1 MASDQASSDLEEP
14 YVLRS
19 GVRAGLKREFTFAM
33 RAQSEISSLLGRT
46 RSSQSA
52 KKPKV
57 SELPPSSRPQSLDRV
72 SVPSSP
78 VEVNVPSSIHSLD
91 SPGMKSGAEI
101 ENKENLAEFG
111 VEMEPPVGVAP
122 LAPSQNGEDHACA
135 ATGVTTDCRDEA
147 AGEAVAGPQNETPVY
162 IYTRR
167 RSLKTALEKRIEAAS
182 MEAVSKP
189 VEEQLQ
195 LESPVSSDNPV
206 SSFIRSAIKQDSEET
221 GAEVAASDIVHA
233 DMAQQEQK
241 PNRRFTRSV
250 LKDRAEGSQTGA
262 AAGEASA
269 SGAPSR
275 KSNLEIKMSKKI
287 SVNKVP
293 GTVRDLLSTGLL
305 EGLAVEYKFPSGRLP
320 VLHGII
326 KGIKIL
332 CSCTYCGGRKA
343 LSPLDFELHA
353 KSMKK
358 HPSKY
363 IYLANGNN
371 LQAVMKACTEV
382 PLDMLESVIQEAVGM
397 ASQKNAATCTNCKE
411 PFLTYRSG
419 KFPLLCDSCS
429 ELHQSESTPRRLE
442 ATSSERT
449 AKSPDSALPPTKTSS
464 AKKEINSGQLTL
476 KDIGLHKLV
485 FESKKVPEGTLV
497 CYRVHVKGKKGK
509 MVTLLKGHIKGS
521 GIYCDCC
528 SKVISPSQF
537 EAHAGRPAT
546 RKPYNN
552 TYIHTETDQGST
564 YTSLHELAVMLSKD
578 PALTPR
584 RSDDLCRTC
593 GDGGTLVVCDI
604 CPRAFHPECV
614 GLKDIPEGQF
624 FCRLCKPSK
633 RVDGNNGQVEQIVKQ
648 CTRIA
653 IAPETSVGGCVL
665 CKVPG
670 FCATEFNDE
679 TMLLCDQCDKE
690 YHIGCLR
697 KNNIADFKKLP
708 DEDWFCTG
716 DCKRIH
722 EAIRKAVLAGA
733 MQPEPSD
740 LDVVRRKRSEKGL
753 DTEAEPDL
761 RWRLLSSNWTGEDCK
776 FLFGKSVDILHDSFS
791 PIQDATMK
799 QDLIPQMIMGGK
811 WKTWDYHG
819 MCCAILTEGSLVVS
833 VALLRVMGENVAEL
847 PLVATWTDAQ
857 GLGYFP
863 CLFNCIERLLMNLEV
878 KHFLI
883 PSAEETEALWTSKFG
898 FSKITTQ
905 QLTEVLNGTR
915 MTVFQGTS
923 VLHKLIPLR
932 ERN

>member
-1 MASDQASSDLEEP
+1 MASNQESSDLEEP

-33 RAQSEISSLLGRT
+33 RAQSELPSLLGRT

-57 SELPPSSRPQSLDRV
+57 SELFLSGRPQPLDRV

-78 VEVNVPSSIHSLD
+78 VEVNVPSSTDSLD
-91 SPGMKSGAEI
+91 SSGMKSEVENENKDNLGEFGAEI
-101 ENKENLAEFG
+101 VPPDG
-111 VEMEPPVGVAP
+111 VGP
-122 LAPSQNGEDHACA
+122 LVPSQNGEDHACA
-135 ATGVTTDCRDEA
+135 TTNCKDEA
-147 AGEAVAGPQNETPVY
+147 SGEAVAGPQNETPIY

-167 RSLKTALEKRIEAAS
+167 RSLKTSLVIKSEIKSEVAS

-189 VEEQLQ
+189 AEEQLQ
-195 LESPVSSDNPV
+195 MDSPVSSDNPDK
-206 SSFIRSAIKQDSEET
+206 SFTRSAIKQDSEET
-221 GAEVAASDIVHA
+221 GADVAASDTVHA
-233 DMAQQEQK
+233 EVAQQEQV
-241 PNRRFTRSV
+241 PSRRFTRSV
-250 LKDRAEGSQTGA
+250 LKDKAEGFRSGA

-269 SGAPSR
+269 NGVPSR

-305 EGLAVEYKFPSGRLP
+305 EGLEVEYKSPSGRLP

-326 KGIKIL
+326 KGTKIL

-382 PLDMLESVIQEAVGM
+382 PLNMLESVIQDAVGM
-397 ASQKNAATCTNCKE
+397 ASQQNSATCTNCQE

-419 KFPLLCDSCS
+419 KLPSLCDSCC

-449 AKSPDSALPPTKTSS
+449 KSPDSALPPTKSSS
-464 AKKEINSGQLTL
+464 AKKAINSGQLTL

-509 MVTLLKGHIKGS
+509 MVTLLKGHIIGS

-528 SKVISPSQF
+528 SKLISPSQF

-578 PALTPR
+578 PALNPR

-633 RVDGNNGQVEQIVKQ
+633 RVDGNNGQVEQIVMQ

-665 CKVPG
+665 CEVPG
-670 FCATEFNDE
+670 FCATGFNDE

-697 KNNIADFKKLP
+697 KHNIADFEKLP
-708 DEDWFCTG
+708 EEDWFCTG

-722 EAIRKAVLAGA
+722 EAIRSVVLAGA

-740 LDVVRRKRSEKGL
+740 LDLVRRKRSEKGL

-761 RWRLLSSNWTGEDCK
+761 KWRLLSSNWTGEDCK
-776 FLFGKSVDILHDSFS
+776 FLFGKAVDILHDLFS

-819 MCCAILTEGSLVVS
+819 MCCAILTEGSSVVS

-847 PLVATWTDAQ
+847 PLVATSPDAQ

-863 CLFNCIERLLMNLEV
+863 CLFNCIERMLMNLEV
-878 KHFLI
+878 KHFVI
-883 PSAEETEALWTSKFG
+883 PSAEETEAFWTSKFG

-915 MTVFQGTS
+915 MTALQGTS